1 MPAGMET
8 ITLISGRKKVVCSDP
23 VYYARSGDA
32 HSEHIVPSHIVA
44 WPQAGG
50 ALGKISYVQLKDAR
64 VPILVDAQKD
74 GSVWL
79 GGAYLD
85 VIAGEL
91 RLIPRPVPD
100 EMRGKSKEWLKAVDD
115 RWQIFNETSV
125 QTPGSKPAP
134 GWNGYIEQDRKPG
147 SRPRAGEE

>member
-1 MPAGMET
+1 MET
-8 ITLISGRKKVVCSDP
+8 ITLISGRKRVPCSNP
-23 VYYARSGDA
+23 VYYARIGSA
-32 HSEHIVPSHIVA
+32 ESEHIVPSHIVA
-44 WPQAGG
+44 WPQAGS

-64 VPILVDAQKD
+64 VPILVDGQED

-115 RWQIFNETSV
+115 RWQIPTDASEK
-125 QTPGSKPAP
+125 TPASKPAP
-134 GWNGYIEQDRKPG
+134 GWDGYLTEKEKKPA
-147 SRPRAGEE
+147 SRRRAGEE